1 VPVAGLA
8 YTLASGT
15 HTFVI
20 LSGAK
25 DLSTRSRLSRS
36 DICTLLQTDRSCRGS
51 RYLVAVV
58 SRRRKR
64 AALLYKMSRFSSGVR
79 YSAF

>member
-1 VPVAGLA
+1 MPVAGLA
-8 YTLASGT
+8 YTLASRT
-15 HTFVI
+15 RTFVI
-20 LSGAK
+20 LRGAK
-25 DLSTRSRLSRS
+25 DLSTRSRHSCS
-36 DICTLLQTDRSCRGS
+36 DIYTLLQADRSCRGS
-51 RYLVAVV
+51 RYLVAEV